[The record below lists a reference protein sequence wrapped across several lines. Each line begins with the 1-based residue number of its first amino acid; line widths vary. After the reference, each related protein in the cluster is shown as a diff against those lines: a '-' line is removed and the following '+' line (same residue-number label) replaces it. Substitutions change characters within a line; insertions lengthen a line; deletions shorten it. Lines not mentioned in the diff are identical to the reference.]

1 MNNKE
6 VFLFIIIII
15 FIVLWHAKYNENF
28 DNMSFEPASP
38 CYTNYYQIKYKCE
51 KNPECYWTSTYQ
63 GKGGFCKSLL
73 DLENK

>member
-1 MNNKE
+1 MNNQLI
-6 VFLFIIIII
+6 FLLIIIVIIII
-15 FIVLWHAKYNENF
+15 WYNKRHEKF

-38 CYTNYYQIKYKCE
+38 CYSNYYQIKYKCE
-51 KNPECYWTSTYQ
+51 SNPECYWTTTDK